1 MTQLKDHLIEFF
13 HLPEVEDDTIWENDR
28 NESLKSIEKKKEM
41 SNQTSDNNKRIAKNT
56 LLLYFRM
63 LFMMVVSLYTSR
75 VILNALGV
83 EDFGIYNVVGGVVA
97 MFTVISGSLSAAI
110 SRFITYELGKG
121 DQSKLNRIFSA
132 SVTIQLLLSLIIV
145 VLIESV
151 GVWFL
156 NTKMTIPME
165 RMTAAN
171 WVLQFSII
179 TFVINLI
186 SVPYNAAIIAHE
198 KMSAFAYISILEAVG
213 KLAIAFLIMW
223 SPIDKLIFYAVL
235 MCLVA
240 IMVRFAYGHYCT
252 KHFEECNYHF
262 QWDKELLKNMFCFA
276 GWNFIGASSAVLRD
290 AGGNIVLNMFF
301 GPSVNAARG
310 IASQVNSAITGFVQN
325 FMTALNPQITK
336 SYASGDREYM
346 MTLIFQ
352 GARLSFYMLLLL
364 SLPVLINTH
373 YILVIWL
380 KLVPEHAVLFVQ
392 LILIFAMCESISNP
406 LVTAMLATGKIRNYQ
421 IVVGGLQMLNL
432 PISYICLRLGCIP
445 ESVLIVAIVIS
456 QSCLVARLYMLRS
469 MIGLSSVQYMKK
481 VYFNIILVALLAVAV
496 PGLLSKYMGESFL
509 SFVSLSLV
517 AIVSTIIVEFYVGCN
532 GKEREFV
539 IDKVKNIKNKVI
551 KK

>member
-1 MTQLKDHLIEFF
+1 ML
-13 HLPEVEDDTIWENDR
+13 
-28 NESLKSIEKKKEM
+28 
-41 SNQTSDNNKRIAKNT
+41 NQTSDNNKRIAKNT

-63 LFMMVVSLYTSR
+63 LFMMVVALYTSR

-121 DQSKLNRIFSA
+121 DQSKLNKIFSA

-156 NTKMTIPME
+156 NAKMTIPAD
-165 RMTAAN
+165 RVTAAN

-198 KMSAFAYISILEAVG
+198 RMSAFAYISILEAIG
-213 KLAIAFLIMW
+213 KLAIAFFIMW
-223 SPIDKLIFYAVL
+223 SPIDKLIYYAIL
-235 MCLVA
+235 MCTVA
-240 IMVRFAYGHYCT
+240 VIVRLTYGHYCK
-252 KHFEECNYHF
+252 KHFTECTYHF
-262 QWDKELLKNMFCFA
+262 HWDKDILKQMFGFA
-276 GWNFIGASSAVLRD
+276 GWNFIGASSVVFRD
-290 AGGNIVLNMFF
+290 QGGNIILNIFF
-301 GPSVNAARG
+301 GPTVNAARG
-310 IASQVNSAITGFVQN
+310 IANQVNTAITGFVQN

-336 SYASGDREYM
+336 SYASGDGEYM

-380 KLVPEHAVLFVQ
+380 KIVPEHAVLFVR

-406 LVTAMLATGKIRNYQ
+406 LITAMLATGKIRNYQ
-421 IVVGGLQMLNL
+421 IVVGGLQLLNL
-432 PISYICLRLGCIP
+432 PLSYICLKTGFVP
-445 ESVLIVAIVIS
+445 ESILVVAIIIS
-456 QSCLVARLYMLRS
+456 LACLFARLYMLRG
-469 MIGLSSVQYMKK
+469 MIGLSSILYMKN
-481 VYFNIILVALLAVAV
+481 VFLNVWVVALLSAIIPYMLFCYMKETFFSFIIITLIAV
-496 PGLLSKYMGESFL
+496 LCT
-509 SFVSLSLV
+509 LV
-517 AIVSTIIVEFYVGCN
+517 VEFYIGCN
-532 GKEREFV
+532 QKERFFV
-539 IDKVKNIKNKVI
+539 LNKVRNIKNKFI
-551 KK
+551 AR

>member
-1 MTQLKDHLIEFF
+1 
-13 HLPEVEDDTIWENDR
+13 
-28 NESLKSIEKKKEM
+28 M

-156 NTKMTIPME
+156 NAKMTIPE
-165 RMTAAN
+165 DRMAAAN

-198 KMSAFAYISILEAVG
+198 KMSAFAYISILEAVC
-213 KLAIAFLIMW
+213 KLAIAFLIIV
-223 SPIDKLIFYAVL
+223 SPIDKLIFYAIL
-235 MCLVA
+235 MCAVSM
-240 IMVRFAYGHYCT
+240 IVRFTYGHYCK
-252 KHFEECNYHF
+252 KHFAECNYHF
-262 QWDKELLKNMFCFA
+262 RWDKEILKKMFGFA

-290 AGGNIVLNMFF
+290 QGVNIVINIFC
-301 GPSVNAARG
+301 GPAVNAARG
-310 IASQVNSAITGFVQN
+310 ISSQVNSAIMGFVNN

-336 SYASGDREYM
+336 SYASGDHNYM

-352 GARLSFYMLLLL
+352 GARLSFYILLLL
-364 SLPVLINTH
+364 SLPVILNAH
-373 YILVIWL
+373 YILKLWL
-380 KLVPEHAVLFVQ
+380 SNVPEHTELFVQ
-392 LILIFAMCESISNP
+392 LILICAMGESLSNTM
-406 LVTAMLATGKIRNYQ
+406 VTAMLATGNIRNYQ
-421 IVVGGLQMLNL
+421 IVVGGLQMMNL
-432 PISYICLRLGCIP
+432 PISYICLRLGFMP
-445 ESVLIVAIVIS
+445 ESVLIVAIVVS
-456 QSCLVARLYMLRS
+456 QCCLAARLYMLRG
-469 MIGLSSVQYMKK
+469 MIGLSSIQYMKK
-481 VYFNIILVALLAVAV
+481 VYLNVIVVTLLSLAVPV
-496 PGLLSKYMGESFL
+496 LLSKYMEESFL
-509 SFVSLSLV
+509 SFVVLSLV
-517 AIVSTIIVEFYVGCN
+517 AIVCTLIVEFYVGCN
-532 GKEREFV
+532 GKERTF
-539 IDKVKNIKNKVI
+539 IMGKVNSIVQKI

>member
-1 MTQLKDHLIEFF
+1 
-13 HLPEVEDDTIWENDR
+13 
-28 NESLKSIEKKKEM
+28 M
-41 SNQTSDNNKRIAKNT
+41 SQTSENNKRIAKNT

-63 LFMMVVSLYTSR
+63 LFKMVVSLYTSR

-121 DQSKLNRIFSA
+121 DQSRLNKIFSA

-156 NTKMTIPME
+156 NAKMTIPAE

-171 WVLQFSII
+171 WVLQFSIV

-198 KMSAFAYISILEAVG
+198 RMSAFAYISILEAVC
-213 KLAIAFLIMW
+213 KLTIAFLIMV
-223 SPIDKLIFYAVL
+223 SPMDKLIFYAIL
-235 MCLVA
+235 MCMVSV
-240 IMVRFAYGHYCT
+240 IVRFTYGHYCK
-252 KHFEECNYHF
+252 KHFAECTYHF
-262 QWDKELLKNMFCFA
+262 HWDVDILKKMFGFA

-290 AGGNIVLNMFF
+290 QGGNIVINLFY
-301 GPSVNAARG
+301 GPTVNAARG
-310 IASQVNSAITGFVQN
+310 IAIQVNSAIMGFVSN

-336 SYASGDREYM
+336 SYASGDRDYM

-364 SLPVLINTH
+364 SLPVLVNTH
-373 YILVIWL
+373 YILVLWL

-392 LILIFAMCESISNP
+392 LILIFAMSESISNP

-421 IVVGGLQMLNL
+421 IVVGGLQMMNL
-432 PISYICLRLGCIP
+432 PISYVCLRFGCIP
-445 ESVLIVAIVIS
+445 ETVLVVAIAIS
-456 QSCLVARLYMLRS
+456 QCCLAARLYMLRG
-469 MIGLSSVQYMKK
+469 MIGLSSIQYMKK
-481 VYFNIILVALLAVAV
+481 VYFNVIAVALLSVMIPAI
-496 PGLLSKYMGESFL
+496 LSKYMDESFL
-509 SFVSLSLV
+509 SFAILSLLV
-517 AIVSTIIVEFYVGCN
+517 MACTIAVEFYVGCN
-532 GKEREFV
+532 GKERAFV
-539 IDKVKNIKNKVI
+539 IEKVGAAIRKLQRQ
-551 KK
+551 

>member
-1 MTQLKDHLIEFF
+1 
-13 HLPEVEDDTIWENDR
+13 
-28 NESLKSIEKKKEM
+28 M
-41 SNQTSDNNKRIAKNT
+41 STQTSDNNKRIAKNT

-97 MFTVISGSLSAAI
+97 MFSVISGSLSAAI
-110 SRFITYELGKG
+110 GRFITYELGKG
-121 DQSKLNRIFSA
+121 DQSKLNKIFSA

-156 NTKMTIPME
+156 NAKMTIPE
-165 RMTAAN
+165 TRMTAAN

-213 KLAIAFLIMW
+213 KLVIAFLIVW
-223 SPIDKLIFYAVL
+223 SPIDKLIYYAIL
-235 MCLVA
+235 MCTVA
-240 IMVRFAYGHYCT
+240 VIVRLTYGHYCK
-252 KHFEECNYHF
+252 KHFAECTYHF
-262 QWDKELLKNMFCFA
+262 HWDKDILKQMFGFA
-276 GWNFIGASSAVLRD
+276 GWNFIGAASAVLRD
-290 AGGNIVLNMFF
+290 QGGNIVINLFY
-301 GPSVNAARG
+301 GPTVNAARG
-310 IASQVNSAITGFVQN
+310 IAIQVNSAVTGFVTN
-325 FMTALNPQITK
+325 FMTAMNPQITK

-346 MTLIFQ
+346 MTLIYQ

-364 SLPVLINTH
+364 SLPILVNTH

-392 LILIFAMCESISNP
+392 LILIFAMSESISNP

-421 IVVGGLQMLNL
+421 IVVGGLQLLNL
-432 PISYICLRLGCIP
+432 PVSYICLRLGCIP

-456 QSCLVARLYMLRS
+456 QCCLATRLYMLRS
-469 MIGLSSVQYMKK
+469 MIGLSSIRYMKN
-481 VYFNIILVALLAVAV
+481 VYLNVLAVAV
-496 PGLLSKYMGESFL
+496 LSAIIPSLLSMYMSESFL
-509 SFVSLSLV
+509 SFVTISLV
-517 AIVSTIIVEFYVGCN
+517 AMASTLGIEFFVGCN
-532 GKEREFV
+532 KKERAFV
-539 IDKVKNIKNKVI
+539 LTKAKSISHKFSKR
-551 KK
+551 

>member
-1 MTQLKDHLIEFF
+1 
-13 HLPEVEDDTIWENDR
+13 
-28 NESLKSIEKKKEM
+28 M
-41 SNQTSDNNKRIAKNT
+41 SQTSDNNKRIAKNT

-121 DQSKLNRIFSA
+121 NQSKLNKIFSA
-132 SVTIQLLLSLIIV
+132 SVTIQILLSLIIV
-145 VLIESV
+145 ILIESV

-156 NTKMTIPME
+156 NAKMTIPE
-165 RMTAAN
+165 SRIAAAN

-223 SPIDKLIFYAVL
+223 SPIDKLIYYAIL
-235 MCLVA
+235 MCAVA
-240 IMVRFAYGHYCT
+240 VIVRFTYGHYCK
-252 KHFEECNYHF
+252 KHFAECTYHF
-262 QWDKELLKNMFCFA
+262 HWNKDILKQMFGFA
-276 GWNFIGASSAVLRD
+276 GWNFIGAASAVFRD
-290 AGGNIVLNMFF
+290 QGGNIVINLFY
-301 GPSVNAARG
+301 GPAVNAARG
-310 IASQVNSAITGFVQN
+310 IAIQVNNAVSGFVSN

-346 MTLIFQ
+346 MNLIFQ

-364 SLPVLINTH
+364 SLPILVNTH

-406 LVTAMLATGKIRNYQ
+406 LITAMLATGKIRNYQ
-421 IVVGGLQMLNL
+421 IIVGGLQMMNL

-445 ESVLIVAIVIS
+445 ESVLIVAIIIS
-456 QSCLVARLYMLRS
+456 QLCLAARLYMLRG
-469 MIGLSSVQYMKK
+469 MIGLSSLKYLKN
-481 VYFNIILVALLAVAV
+481 VYFNVVVVAIVSLIIPL
-496 PGLLSKYMGESFL
+496 LLSLNMTESFL
-509 SFVSLSLV
+509 SFIFLSLI
-517 AIVSTIIVEFYVGCN
+517 AMLSTAVTELMVGCN
-532 GKEREFV
+532 KKERAFV
-539 IDKVKNIKNKVI
+539 VEKVKTIKNKVI
-551 KK
+551 KS

>member
-1 MTQLKDHLIEFF
+1 
-13 HLPEVEDDTIWENDR
+13 
-28 NESLKSIEKKKEM
+28 M

-97 MFTVISGSLSAAI
+97 MFSVISGSLSAAI

-121 DQSKLNRIFSA
+121 DQCKLNRIFSA

-156 NTKMTIPME
+156 NAKMTIPAD

-198 KMSAFAYISILEAVG
+198 KMSAFAYISILEAIG
-213 KLAIAFLIMW
+213 KLTIAFLIIW
-223 SPIDKLIFYAVL
+223 SPFDKLIYYAIL
-235 MCLVA
+235 MCIVA
-240 IMVRFAYGHYCT
+240 LIVRFAYGHYCT
-252 KHFEECNYHF
+252 KHFSECTYHF
-262 QWDKELLKNMFCFA
+262 RWDKDILKQMFGFA
-276 GWNFIGASSAVLRD
+276 GWNFIGAAASILRD
-290 AGGNIVLNMFF
+290 QGGNIVINLFC

-310 IASQVNSAITGFVQN
+310 IAVQVNTAITGFVQN

-336 SYASGDREYM
+336 SYASGNKEYM

-352 GARLSFYMLLLL
+352 GARFSFYLLLLL
-364 SLPVLINTH
+364 SLPILINTH

-380 KLVPEHAVLFVQ
+380 KLVPEHAVIFVQ
-392 LILIFAMCESISNP
+392 LILIFALHESLASP
-406 LVTAMLATGKIRNYQ
+406 LITAMLATGNIKKYQ
-421 IVVGGLQMLNL
+421 IIAGGLNFLNL
-432 PISYICLRLGCIP
+432 PTSYIFLRLGASP
-445 ESVLIVAIVIS
+445 EIVFIIAIFFSVTVQIARLLLLRDMIQLDLFGYLKHVYINVIIVTIISVVAPLLFKMFTTGNLISLIISLLFTLIWTSFVIVLIG
-456 QSCLVARLYMLRS
+456 C
-469 MIGLSSVQYMKK
+469 KK
-481 VYFNIILVALLAVAV
+481 
-496 PGLLSKYMGESFL
+496 E
-509 SFVSLSLV
+509 
-517 AIVSTIIVEFYVGCN
+517 
-532 GKEREFV
+532 ERTF
-539 IDKVKNIKNKVI
+539 IKNKLILVLTKFI

>member
-1 MTQLKDHLIEFF
+1 
-13 HLPEVEDDTIWENDR
+13 
-28 NESLKSIEKKKEM
+28 M
-41 SNQTSDNNKRIAKNT
+41 SNKTSENNKRIAKNT

-63 LFMMVVSLYTSR
+63 LFLMVVSLYTSR

-97 MFTVISGSLSAAI
+97 MFSVISGSLSAAI

-121 DQSKLNRIFSA
+121 DQIRLNKIFSA

-145 VLIESV
+145 VLIETV

-156 NTKMTIPME
+156 NAKMTIPEM

-198 KMSAFAYISILEAVG
+198 RMSAFAYISILEAVG

-223 SPIDKLIFYAVL
+223 SPIDKLIYYAIL

-240 IMVRFAYGHYCT
+240 VIVRFTYGHYCK
-252 KHFEECNYHF
+252 KHFAECTYHF
-262 QWDKELLKNMFCFA
+262 HLDKDILKQMFGFA
-276 GWNFIGASSAVLRD
+276 GWNFIGAAASVLRD
-290 AGGNIVLNMFF
+290 QGGNIIMNLFC

-310 IASQVNSAITGFVQN
+310 LAFQVNSAITGFVQN

-336 SYASGDREYM
+336 SYASGNREYM

-352 GARLSFYMLLLL
+352 GARFSFYMLLLL
-364 SLPVLINTH
+364 SLPVLLNTH

-380 KLVPEHAVLFVQ
+380 KLIPEHAVVFVQ
-392 LILIFAMCESISNP
+392 LILIFAMHESLASP
-406 LVTAMLATGKIRNYQ
+406 LITAMLATGNIKKYQ
-421 IVVGGLQMLNL
+421 IIAGGLNFLNL
-432 PISYICLRLGCIP
+432 PTSYFFLKLGAVP
-445 ESVLIVAIVIS
+445 ESVFIIAIFFSIAVQIARLALLKNMIKLDVFGYLKYVYINVIIVTISSAIVPFILNMYVTCNLIS
-456 QSCLVARLYMLRS
+456 FIFS
-469 MIGLSSVQYMKK
+469 
-481 VYFNIILVALLAVAV
+481 LLFT
-496 PGLLSKYMGESFL
+496 LIWT
-509 SFVSLSLV
+509 SFV
-517 AIVSTIIVEFYVGCN
+517 IVFIGCR
-532 GKEREFV
+532 KEERTF
-539 IDKVKNIKNKVI
+539 IKNKLILVLS
-551 KK
+551 KFLKR

>member
-1 MTQLKDHLIEFF
+1 ML
-13 HLPEVEDDTIWENDR
+13 
-28 NESLKSIEKKKEM
+28 
-41 SNQTSDNNKRIAKNT
+41 NQTSDNNKRIAKNT

-97 MFTVISGSLSAAI
+97 MFSVISGSLSAAI

-121 DQSKLNRIFSA
+121 DQIRLNKIFSA

-156 NTKMTIPME
+156 NAKMTIPEM

-198 KMSAFAYISILEAVG
+198 RMSAFAYISILEAVG
-213 KLAIAFLIMW
+213 KLAIAFLIIL
-223 SPIDKLIFYAVL
+223 SPMDKLIFYAIL
-235 MCLVA
+235 MCVVA
-240 IMVRFAYGHYCT
+240 VVVRLTYGHYCM
-252 KHFEECNYHF
+252 KHFAECTYHF
-262 QWDKELLKNMFCFA
+262 HWDKDILKQMFGFA
-276 GWNFIGASSAVLRD
+276 GWNFIGAASAVLRD
-290 AGGNIVLNMFF
+290 QGGNIVINLFY
-301 GPSVNAARG
+301 GPAVNAARG
-310 IASQVNSAITGFVQN
+310 IAIQVNNAVTGFVTN

-336 SYASGDREYM
+336 SYATDDREYM
-346 MTLIFQ
+346 MTLIYQ

-364 SLPVLINTH
+364 SLPILVNTH

-392 LILIFAMCESISNP
+392 LILIFAMSESISNP
-406 LVTAMLATGKIRNYQ
+406 LITAMLATGKIRDYQ

-432 PISYICLRLGCIP
+432 PISYICLRLGCMP
-445 ESVLIVAIVIS
+445 ESVLIVAIIIS
-456 QSCLVARLYMLRS
+456 QCCLATRLYMLRG
-469 MIGLSSVQYMKK
+469 MIGLSSMMYMKK
-481 VYFNIILVALLAVAV
+481 VYLNVIMVTLVAVII
-496 PGLLSKYMGESFL
+496 PGLLAHQLSESFL
-509 SFVSLSLV
+509 SFIFLSLV
-517 AIVSTIIVEFYVGCN
+517 TIASTATTVFIIGCN
-532 GKEREFV
+532 KKERTFV
-539 IDKVKNIKNKVI
+539 TDKIKTI
-551 KK
+551 KTKIIKS

>member
-1 MTQLKDHLIEFF
+1 
-13 HLPEVEDDTIWENDR
+13 
-28 NESLKSIEKKKEM
+28 M

-121 DQSKLNRIFSA
+121 DQSKLNKIFSA

-156 NTKMTIPME
+156 NAKMTIPE
-165 RMTAAN
+165 DRMAAAN

-198 KMSAFAYISILEAVG
+198 KMSAFAYISILEAVC
-213 KLAIAFLIMW
+213 KLAIAFLIIV
-223 SPIDKLIFYAVL
+223 SPIDKLIFYAIL
-235 MCLVA
+235 MCAVS
-240 IMVRFAYGHYCT
+240 IIVRLTYGHYCK
-252 KHFEECNYHF
+252 KHFAECNYHF
-262 QWDKELLKNMFCFA
+262 HWDKEILKKMFGFA

-290 AGGNIVLNMFF
+290 QGVNIVINIFC
-301 GPSVNAARG
+301 GPAVNAARG
-310 IASQVNSAITGFVQN
+310 ISSQVNSAIMGFVNN
-325 FMTALNPQITK
+325 FTTALNPQITK
-336 SYASGDREYM
+336 SYASGDHKYM

-352 GARLSFYMLLLL
+352 GARLSFYILLLL
-364 SLPVLINTH
+364 SLPVILNAH
-373 YILVIWL
+373 YILKLWL
-380 KLVPEHAVLFVQ
+380 SNVPEHTELFVQ
-392 LILIFAMCESISNP
+392 LILICAMGESLSNTM
-406 LVTAMLATGKIRNYQ
+406 VTAMLATGNIRNYQ
-421 IVVGGLQMLNL
+421 IVVGGLQMMNL
-432 PISYICLRLGCIP
+432 PISYICLRLGFMP
-445 ESVLIVAIVIS
+445 ESVLIVAIVVS
-456 QSCLVARLYMLRS
+456 QCCLAARLYMLRG
-469 MIGLSSVQYMKK
+469 MIGLSSIQYMKK
-481 VYFNIILVALLAVAV
+481 VYLNVIVVTLLSLAVPV
-496 PGLLSKYMGESFL
+496 LLSKYMEEAFF
-509 SFVSLSLV
+509 SFVVLSLV
-517 AIVSTIIVEFYVGCN
+517 SIVCTLIVEFYVGCN

-539 IDKVKNIKNKVI
+539 VDKVKGLKNKI
-551 KK
+551 LKK